1 MVSQRKRKKEAERQG
16 LNCSELQMLEMLEE
30 ILERFR
36 WLQVLAH
43 TQSFL
48 LREKLK
54 ISEEELDRVLE
65 AATRTVDKDA
75 AWQGWQKG
83 LGKLKGS
90 ILEARRGIRR
100 ERKHM
105 RREKVQAKTRARPS
119 ANEGS
124 LGGSAE

>member
-16 LNCSELQMLEMLEE
+16 LNRPELEMLEMLEE

-43 TQSFL
+43 TQSYL

-65 AATRTVDKDA
+65 AASRAVDKDA
-75 AWQGWQKG
+75 CWQGWQEG
-83 LGKLKGS
+83 LGRLKGS
-90 ILEARRGIRR
+90 MLEARRGIRR
-100 ERKHM
+100 ERKLL
-105 RREKVQAKTRARPS
+105 RREAAQKKARAR
-119 ANEGS
+119 
-124 LGGSAE
+124 

>member
-1 MVSQRKRKKEAERQG
+1 MVSQRKRKKEAGRQG
-16 LNCSELQMLEMLEE
+16 LNRPELEMLEMLED

-54 ISEEELDRVLE
+54 ISQEELDRVLE
-65 AATRTVDKDA
+65 AAMRTVDKDA
-75 AWQGWQKG
+75 CWQGWQAR

-90 ILEARRGIRR
+90 MLEARRGIRR

-105 RREKVQAKTRARPS
+105 KREAAR
-119 ANEGS
+119 EGAQ
-124 LGGSAE
+124 GGLAP